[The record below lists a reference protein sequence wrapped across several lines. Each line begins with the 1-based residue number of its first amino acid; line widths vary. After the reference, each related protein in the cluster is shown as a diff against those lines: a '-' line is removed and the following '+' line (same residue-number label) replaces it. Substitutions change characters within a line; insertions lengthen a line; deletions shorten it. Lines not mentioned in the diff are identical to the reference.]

1 MDTLTLIKINA
12 RWRRMLRT
20 RCTCEETELGPVECA
35 YHAIDKDK
43 VKALPHL
50 YYGRYL
56 AKRLIE
62 EEFKEAS

>member
-43 VKALPHL
+43 V
-50 YYGRYL
+50 